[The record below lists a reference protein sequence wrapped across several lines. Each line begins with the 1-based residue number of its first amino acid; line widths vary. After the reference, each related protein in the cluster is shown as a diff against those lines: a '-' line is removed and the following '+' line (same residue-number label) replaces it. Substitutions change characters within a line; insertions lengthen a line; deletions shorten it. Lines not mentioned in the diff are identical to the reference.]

1 MCDACYDQVNKPS
14 SSTTKSEKQD
24 SDLPAEYLKS
34 SLAQQ
39 NQAPPQKSEEELREE
54 EELQLALALSQ
65 SEAEAKEKEKMKV
78 TSMLHSGIK
87 TEQPRPV
94 QRSPSPQD
102 EAFNPELARYLNRAY
117 WENRQSDAPIESI
130 RAASPSAPSNVSTPQ
145 IIDSKYKENGK
156 ENVLIAF
163 KPF

>member
-14 SSTTKSEKQD
+14 STTKTEKQD

-78 TSMLHSGIK
+78 TSMLHGGIK
-87 TEQPRPV
+87 MEQPRPV
-94 QRSPSPQD
+94 QRSPSPQQQD

-117 WENRQSDAPIESI
+117 WENRQTDAPMDSI
-130 RAASPSAPSNVSTPQ
+130 RATSPSAPSTVSTSQ
-145 IIDSKYKENGK
+145 IIESKYKENGK
-156 ENVLIAF
+156 E
-163 KPF
+163 